1 MNRRTPKALQILAS
15 TVAPLFLAPYA
26 AGQSAG
32 ISDFWSLIRFTA
44 LNEVWPSATVV
55 GMSGS
60 HGEQVRLLQKSN
72 NAGARARLPE
82 AYLEDLRISGQLARH
97 QIGGYSAVEVSAPEK
112 AGLAFIDDTT
122 VWVLLAEGVNALKL
136 LNEVASG
143 WKAVK
148 K

>member
-1 MNRRTPKALQILAS
+1 
-15 TVAPLFLAPYA
+15 
-26 AGQSAG
+26 
-32 ISDFWSLIRFTA
+32 
-44 LNEVWPSATVV
+44 
-55 GMSGS
+55 MSGS
-60 HGEQVRLLQKSN
+60 HGEQVRLLQKSI

-97 QIGGYSAVEVSAPEK
+97 QIGGYSAVEVRAPEK
-112 AGLAFIDDTT
+112 AGLAFVDDTT
-122 VWVLLAEGVNALKL
+122 VWILLAEGVNAPKL